1 MRQPSIMPSQ
11 QRFAQVRVGQVQRS
25 RLDRS
30 HGHLTTIDAGILYPL
45 LVDDLLPGDHV
56 DLRMRIVGRLI
67 TLLRPIMDNLHLDV
81 HVFAVA
87 KRLLWDKWQRFQGEQ
102 PNPGDSTDFLLPTLD
117 VSDPFTASVGSLYD
131 YFGFPTDVNFTDAYI
146 AGGANMPQTLP
157 LRAYNL
163 IWNEWYRDQNLQDR
177 VPQHMGDGPDHPNDF
192 YLLRRGKR
200 HDYFTSALLWPQKGE
215 AVMLPLGTS
224 APVYGDG
231 QALGLQNGNV
241 SNFGLNV
248 SDAGVLGMSASAY
261 NSYAGFNT
269 DPNFGAWTATSI
281 GVVGPNTLPGGTASG
296 LYADLSDATA
306 ATINTIREAFV
317 AQQILEGDA
326 RYGTR
331 YTEQLFGR
339 WNVVNPDFRMQ
350 RPEYIGGS
358 SVYIHTQAIDQTSA
372 SVEGGNLGDLGGRG
386 TVDSKTSV
394 KYSATEHCVLMA
406 LVSVRADLRYQQGL
420 RRFWWHQTRYDI
432 PMPETMHLGE
442 QAILNREIMTVG
454 NAVTDMEVFGYQGR
468 HEDYRYFPSLVTGK
482 FRSTA
487 TGTLDSWHLAQRF
500 LDVPALDAAFIEE
513 RPPVQ
518 RVVAVQDEPEF
529 QLDMWN
535 TYHHTRPMP
544 VEAIPG
550 LMRL

>member
-11 QRFAQVRVGQVQRS
+11 QRFAQVRVGEVQRS

-30 HGHLTTIDAGILYPL
+30 HGHLTTIDAGPLYPL

-117 VSDPFTASVGSLYD
+117 VSDPFSASVGSLYD
-131 YFGFPTDVNFTDAYI
+131 YFGFPTDVSFNDAYI
-146 AGGANMPQTLP
+146 ANGANMPQTLP

-163 IWNEWYRDQNLQDR
+163 IWNEWYRDQNLQQR
-177 VPQHMGDGPDHPNDF
+177 VPQNMGDGPDNPND
-192 YLLRRGKR
+192 YDLLRRGKR

-231 QALGLQNGNV
+231 TALGLQNGNTL
-241 SNFGLNV
+241 NYALAIDEGGALGLN
-248 SDAGVLGMSASAY
+248 SAIYNNPAGT
-261 NSYAGFNT
+261 N
-269 DPNFGAWTATSI
+269 GAPFTGPWTATSI
-281 GVVGPNTLPGGTASG
+281 GVVGPGTTPGGTASG

-386 TVDSKTSV
+386 TVDSLTKV

-406 LVSVRADLRYQQGL
+406 LVSIRADLRYQQGL
-420 RRFWWHQTRYDI
+420 RRFWWHQTRYDL

-454 NAVTDMEVFGYQGR
+454 SAASDMEVFGYQGR

-487 TGTLDSWHLAQRF
+487 SGSLDSWHLAQEF
-500 LDVPALDAAFIEE
+500 ESVPALDYAFIEE

-518 RVVAVQDEPEF
+518 RVVAVQNEPEF

-535 TYHHTRPMP
+535 VYYHTRPMP